1 MEIRY
6 LGTGGAEG
14 FPSIFCQC
22 EACRK
27 VKMLLGKNVKTRS
40 CTLIDQVMID
50 LSPDIFSQCI
60 NSHVDLSEVNHL
72 VFTHSHSDHLNTTEI
87 CFRLREMASVIQK
100 KDKKVMEIYGNDA
113 VRDGIMEIIAK
124 DPHVDL
130 TRMRFHRIQK
140 FEPFR
145 IGHLKF
151 TPLKAYHKLDEEAL
165 IFVIEDGRSTL
176 LYANDTGALPEET
189 LNFIEQQNIK
199 FDVVSMDTGRGILDG
214 DTHMGIRENVELR
227 ERLRRMHA
235 VTPDT
240 EYYLNHY
247 SHMCGMI
254 PQEYERLVGQEGFL
268 LTYDGLSVTV

>member
-27 VKMLLGKNVKTRS
+27 VRMLLGKNVKTRS
-40 CTLIDQVMID
+40 CTLVDEVMID

-151 TPLKAYHKLDEEAL
+151 TPLKAYHKL
-165 IFVIEDGRSTL
+165 
-176 LYANDTGALPEET
+176 
-189 LNFIEQQNIK
+189 
-199 FDVVSMDTGRGILDG
+199 
-214 DTHMGIRENVELR
+214 
-227 ERLRRMHA
+227 
-235 VTPDT
+235 
-240 EYYLNHY
+240 
-247 SHMCGMI
+247 
-254 PQEYERLVGQEGFL
+254 
-268 LTYDGLSVTV
+268 

>member
-1 MEIRY
+1 
-6 LGTGGAEG
+6 
-14 FPSIFCQC
+14 
-22 EACRK
+22 
-27 VKMLLGKNVKTRS
+27 
-40 CTLIDQVMID
+40 
-50 LSPDIFSQCI
+50 
-60 NSHVDLSEVNHL
+60 
-72 VFTHSHSDHLNTTEI
+72 
-87 CFRLREMASVIQK
+87 
-100 KDKKVMEIYGNDA
+100 MEIYGNDA

-165 IFVIEDGRSTL
+165 IFVIEDGRSIL
-176 LYANDTGALPEET
+176 LYANDTGALSEET
-189 LNFIEQQNIK
+189 LDFIEQQNIK
-199 FDVVSMDTGRGILDG
+199 FDVVSMDTCRGILDG

-227 ERLRRMHA
+227 EKLRRMHA
-235 VTPDT
+235 VTPNT

-254 PQEYERLVGQEGFL
+254 PQEYERLVGHEGFL

>member
-27 VKMLLGKNVKTRS
+27 VRTLLGKNVKTRS

-165 IFVIEDGRSTL
+165 IFVIG
-176 LYANDTGALPEET
+176 DTC
-189 LNFIEQQNIK
+189 
-199 FDVVSMDTGRGILDG
+199 RGTLDG

-268 LTYDGLSVTV
+268 LTHDGLSVTV

>member
-27 VKMLLGKNVKTRS
+27 VRTLLGKNVKTRS

-50 LSPDIFSQCI
+50 LSPDIF
-60 NSHVDLSEVNHL
+60 
-72 VFTHSHSDHLNTTEI
+72 
-87 CFRLREMASVIQK
+87 
-100 KDKKVMEIYGNDA
+100 GNDA

-176 LYANDTGALPEET
+176 LYANDTT
-189 LNFIEQQNIK
+189 
-199 FDVVSMDTGRGILDG
+199 
-214 DTHMGIRENVELR
+214 
-227 ERLRRMHA
+227 
-235 VTPDT
+235 T
-240 EYYLNHY
+240 EHK
-247 SHMCGMI
+247 I
-254 PQEYERLVGQEGFL
+254 
-268 LTYDGLSVTV
+268 

>member
-1 MEIRY
+1 M
-6 LGTGGAEG
+6 
-14 FPSIFCQC
+14 
-22 EACRK
+22 
-27 VKMLLGKNVKTRS
+27 
-40 CTLIDQVMID
+40 
-50 LSPDIFSQCI
+50 
-60 NSHVDLSEVNHL
+60 

-100 KDKKVMEIYGNDA
+100 KDKEVMEIYGNDA
-113 VRDGIMEIIAK
+113 VRDCIMEIIAK

-189 LNFIEQQNIK
+189 LDFIEQQNIK
-199 FDVVSMDTGRGILDG
+199 FDVVSMDTSRGILDG

-254 PQEYERLVGQEGFL
+254 PQEYERLVDQEGFL

>member
-1 MEIRY
+1 MPAYSEEALISNSIMQTLSIVEQFAPDMEII
-6 LGTGGAEG
+6 A
-14 FPSIFCQC
+14 
-22 EACRK
+22 
-27 VKMLLGKNVKTRS
+27 
-40 CTLIDQVMID
+40 
-50 LSPDIFSQCI
+50 
-60 NSHVDLSEVNHL
+60 VNDG
-72 VFTHSHSDHLNTTEI
+72 S
-87 CFRLREMASVIQK
+87 
-100 KDKKVMEIYGNDA
+100 KDKTKQEIERAIRDDAKQPHPVVPGMRVSGTRIKLVTSNKNRGNDA

-189 LNFIEQQNIK
+189 LDFIEQQNIK
-199 FDVVSMDTGRGILDG
+199 FDVVSMDTSRGILDG

-227 ERLRRMHA
+227 EKLRRMHA

>member
-27 VKMLLGKNVKTRS
+27 VRTLLGKNVKTRS

-113 VRDGIMEIIAK
+113 VRDGIMEVIAK

-176 LYANDTGALPEET
+176 LYANDT
-189 LNFIEQQNIK
+189 
-199 FDVVSMDTGRGILDG
+199 
-214 DTHMGIRENVELR
+214 HMGIRENVELR
-227 ERLRRMHA
+227 EKLRRMHA